1 MTRCILFYKDARRD
15 DTLEAVVDR
24 ECAAGRMEL
33 VGVSA
38 PERGNIPAA
47 RRECAYIPPEELK
60 SAAFDYVIVSELSGD
75 ARRDAARSG
84 LKRRL
89 PPFLLKAYRRL
100 SALLLS
106 RASLRRWRNYR
117 GWGKPIERR
126 PDMVFPEYSPLGEW
140 GIGAEKTI
148 PARTLSVPGF
158 RTDEYAEL
166 RAKGITIVSDN
177 CWGGLAY
184 HTLGMEMQ
192 SPFINMFLNT
202 EDFVKLIA
210 DLPHYMS
217 LPLVPEKLCVRKRRA
232 KAFPFVMLGDVRLC
246 FNHVFTP
253 EMLETYAEKWYRRRE
268 RMDLENVLVESCFGD
283 RTEQEKFGAAFATC
297 PYPTLLFSAFPD
309 ERYVYLS
316 AFEENAAR
324 YKGDFAEC
332 TRDCAKNEYPG
343 RLPFDF
349 LRTFL
354 TRQAKAPKE

>member
-1 MTRCILFYKDARRD
+1 MARCILFYKDTHRD

-38 PERGNIPAA
+38 PERENIPAA
-47 RRECAYIPPEELK
+47 RCKCAYIPPEELK

-84 LKRRL
+84 IKRRL
-89 PPFLLKAYRRL
+89 PPLLLKLYRKL

-106 RASLRRWRNYR
+106 RASRRRWRNYR
-117 GWGKPIERR
+117 GWGRPIERR

-140 GIGAEKTI
+140 GIDVQKTI

-158 RTDEYAEL
+158 RTDEYAVL
-166 RAKGITIVSDN
+166 RVRGITIVSDN

-184 HTLGMEMQ
+184 HTLGMEMR
-192 SPFINMFLNT
+192 SPFINMFIND
-202 EDFVKLIA
+202 EDFVKLIG

-217 LPLVPEKLCVRKRRA
+217 LPLVPEKLCVRRGRA

-268 RMDLENVLVESCFGD
+268 RIDPDNILVESGFLNP
-283 RTEQEKFGAAFATC
+283 TKQEETRAFFDTC

-316 AFEENAAR
+316 AFGENAAR

-343 RLPFDF
+343 QLPFDF
-349 LRTFL
+349 LQTFL
-354 TRQAKAPKE
+354 ARRARPPKR

>member
-1 MTRCILFYKDARRD
+1 MTRCILFYKDTRRD

-33 VGVSA
+33 AGVSA
-38 PERGNIPAA
+38 SERGNIPAS
-47 RRECAYIPPEELK
+47 RRECTYIPPEELK
-60 SAAFDYVIVSELSGD
+60 STVFDYVIVSGLSGD

-84 LKRRL
+84 VKRRL
-89 PPFLLKAYRRL
+89 PPFLLKAYRKL

-140 GIGAEKTI
+140 GIAAEKTI

-158 RTDEYAEL
+158 RTDEYSAL

-184 HTLGMEMQ
+184 HTLGMEMR
-192 SPFINMFLNT
+192 SPFINMFIND

-217 LPLVPEKLCVRKRRA
+217 LPLVPEKLCVRKGRA

-268 RMDLENVLVESCFGD
+268 RMDMDNILVESGFPD
-283 RTEQEKFGAAFATC
+283 PTKQAETRAFFDTC
-297 PYPTLLFSAFPD
+297 PYPALLFSAFPD
-309 ERYVYLS
+309 KRYVYLS

-324 YKGDFAEC
+324 YKGDFGDC

-349 LRTFL
+349 LQTFL
-354 TRQAKAPKE
+354 TRRVRPPKE